1 MKQALALG
9 GIAALGAAL
18 VFSLAGPLAAEDLP
32 VLATGSPAPDFE
44 VADEAGTVH
53 KLADYRGKGV
63 VLEWTNPDCP
73 YVQRHYEADTMEKLS
88 AALGARD
95 VVWLAVNSTKSNE
108 PADTAKW
115 KSEQGFSYATLQDK
129 DGALGRRYGARTTPH
144 MFVIDAQGVLQYNG
158 AIDDD
163 PRGKNPTPVNYV
175 QGAVSAVLAS
185 AKPDPSATEPYGCS
199 VKYATR

>member
-1 MKQALALG
+1 MKRALALG
-9 GIAALGAAL
+9 GIAALGL
-18 VFSLAGPLAAEDLP
+18 VFVLANPLAAEDLP
-32 VLATGSPAPDFE
+32 VLAAGSPAPDFA
-44 VADEAGTVH
+44 VADETGTVR

-73 YVQRHYEADTMEKLS
+73 YVRRHYEADTMEKLS
-88 AALGARD
+88 AALGARE
-95 VVWLAVNSTKSNE
+95 VVWLAVNSTRDNE

-115 KSEQGFSYATLQDK
+115 KSQQGFRYATLQDK

-144 MFVIDAQGVLQYNG
+144 MYLIDADGVLQYNG

-163 PRGKNPTPVNYV
+163 PRGNKATPVNYV
-175 QGAVSAVLAS
+175 QGAAQAVLAS

-199 VKYATR
+199 VKYAPR